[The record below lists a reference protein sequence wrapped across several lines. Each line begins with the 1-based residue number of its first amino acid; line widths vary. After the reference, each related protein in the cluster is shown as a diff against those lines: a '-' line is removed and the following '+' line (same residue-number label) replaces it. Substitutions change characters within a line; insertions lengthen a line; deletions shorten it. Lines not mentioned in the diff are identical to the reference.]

1 MTGSWIN
8 RQKAKLLVYWNHG
21 NFPCCLN
28 KYDGRQAGKKKI
40 KRGMGKNNI
49 EKTSAGYA
57 LLKFLASIWHNN
69 IYYRK
74 VIVIGKE
81 NLNNNSPKILAP
93 NHQNALMDAMAI
105 VSSTRGQQVYL
116 ARADIFKKKFIA
128 SILYFLKIIPV
139 YRIRD
144 GYDSLKQNDEI
155 FSKTIDVLKNNT
167 PIVILPEGNHAGF
180 RRLRQL
186 KKGIFRIALQT
197 EKSENFSMG
206 LKIIP
211 VGLDFSDY
219 HRFRS
224 VLTVI
229 YGKPINV
236 TEYRELYEKNPHLA
250 YNKLRDRLSDEL
262 KKYMVH
268 IGSEE
273 DYEALDELREI
284 VNGKYSTSTSY
295 PKVKRDKKLIGQMEL
310 LKEKNPSFYE
320 KICRRTLLI
329 RNLTDRLN
337 VGYYHLNRKKPRIIL
352 HFLAIGGLVA
362 LLPFFIAGWMLNY
375 IFYIIPKL
383 PLKNVK
389 DIMFHGSIRY
399 AISLILGLIFLPLYA
414 IIAFIVI
421 PVWWIALIAV
431 ILIIPSGI
439 FAWNYTLIWK
449 KLLERIR
456 VRKYVNRKNPE
467 YSLLRKEYSA
477 LLEEISRVNDE
488 IQ

>member
-1 MTGSWIN
+1 MAADRRKN
-8 RQKAKLLVYWNHG
+8 
-21 NFPCCLN
+21 
-28 KYDGRQAGKKKI
+28 I
-40 KRGMGKNNI
+40 KQGMGRNNI

-57 LLKFLASIWHNN
+57 LLKFVASIWHNN

-74 VIVIGKE
+74 VIVIGRE
-81 NLNNNSPKILAP
+81 NLDNNFPKILAP

-128 SILYFLKIIPV
+128 SILYYLKILPV

-144 GYDSLKQNDEI
+144 GFDNLKQNDEI
-155 FSKTIDVLKNNT
+155 FSKTIDVLKNNK

-197 EKSENFSMG
+197 EESEDFSMG

-229 YGKPINV
+229 YGKPIDV
-236 TEYRELYEKNPHLA
+236 REYRELYEENPQLA

-268 IGSEE
+268 IDSEE
-273 DYEALDELREI
+273 DYEALDELREM

-295 PKVKRDKKLIGQMEL
+295 PKVRRDKELISQMEAL
-310 LKEKNPSFYE
+310 QEKNPGLYE
-320 KICRRTLLI
+320 KICKQALLI
-329 RNLTDRLN
+329 RNLADKLN
-337 VGYYHLNRKKPRIIL
+337 VGYYHLNRKKPRIIFQL
-352 HFLAIGGLVA
+352 LAVAGLIA
-362 LLPFFIAGWMLNY
+362 LLPFFIAGWVLNY

-414 IIAFIVI
+414 IIAFIFI
-421 PVWWIALIAV
+421 PVWWLALIAV

-439 FAWNYTLIWK
+439 FAWNYTLIWQ
-449 KLLERIR
+449 KLLERMR

-467 YSLLRKEYSA
+467 YSLLGREYSV
-477 LLEEISRVNDE
+477 LLEYISRVNNE